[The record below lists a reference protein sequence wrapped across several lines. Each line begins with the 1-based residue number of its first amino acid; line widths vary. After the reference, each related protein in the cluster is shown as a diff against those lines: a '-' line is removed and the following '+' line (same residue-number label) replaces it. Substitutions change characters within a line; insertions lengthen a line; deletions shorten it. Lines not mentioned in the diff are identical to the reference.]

1 MLYTV
6 IIFRFIVKLSPL
18 PVVFSPKGFHVN
30 LMFFFVFVFYYCVIN
45 QNSIALLDSRT
56 HPMEHK
62 ITAMAGLQKT
72 TLGSWIKIW
81 RRSYHSNPL
90 NGDCYEKKRVKWTIA
105 SLLLLKFLLLQGVM
119 FLLMIE
125 IQLLLLYWPFFLAI
139 FVREV
144 ITCHM
149 SYYFSL
155 SWDEIGGFLFGI
167 S

>member
-1 MLYTV
+1 M
-6 IIFRFIVKLSPL
+6 K
-18 PVVFSPKGFHVN
+18 
-30 LMFFFVFVFYYCVIN
+30 
-45 QNSIALLDSRT
+45 
-56 HPMEHK
+56 
-62 ITAMAGLQKT
+62 
-72 TLGSWIKIW
+72 
-81 RRSYHSNPL
+81 
-90 NGDCYEKKRVKWTIA
+90 KKRVKWTIA

-119 FLLMIE
+119 FPLMIE